1 MGKIPDGIFGG
12 FSGRVGRVV
21 GYNWRGEDML
31 RKAPRKRAK
40 DSGTVKQ
47 LEQREKFALVIKFLT
62 PIQEVVGAYFGNKY
76 RSRSRFNLATSYNL
90 INAVIAV
97 PGGGFALDYSKVLLS
112 KGGLRGMES
121 GTIAA
126 QPGSVLEL
134 NWTDNSGQGS
144 AADDDLVL
152 VVVYS
157 ATQEL
162 FQIFN
167 PAALR
172 SEATVQLNLPTYFS
186 GEEVQ
191 VWGTMVSADRK
202 AKAISSYMGT
212 ANVT

>member
-21 GYNWRGEDML
+21 GYNWRGEGML
-31 RKAPRKRAK
+31 RKAPRKRPK
-40 DSGTVKQ
+40 NSGTEKQ
-47 LEQREKFALVIKFLT
+47 LEQREKFALVLKFLT
-62 PIQEVVGAYFGNKY
+62 PIQEVVGVYFGNKY
-76 RSRSRFNLATSYNL
+76 RSRSRFNLATGYNL
-90 INAVIAV
+90 THAVIDV
-97 PGGGFALDYSKVLLS
+97 PGGGFALDYSKVLIS

-121 GTIAA
+121 GTVAA
-126 QPGSVLEL
+126 LPGRVLEL

-157 ATQEL
+157 ANQEL

-172 SEATVQLNLPTYFS
+172 NEATVQLNLPTYFS

-191 VWGTMVSADRK
+191 VWGTIVSADRK

-212 ANVT
+212 AIVT